1 MTVGSNSSNPA
12 NAYYDTTTHMG
23 HLLLRRLRLVC
34 NNCNKQRWF
43 QWKWHFR
50 SSTNLPQKQHHPRPL
65 WLGSSGKPLRQPA
78 TTNVSV
84 WGLGVLEVV
93 VLRLCLMDEVFSST
107 HAAPL
112 SETQAHAYSYSNDSP
127 FLSTASII
135 IEIRFRWN
143 QPKERPQAPTAWP
156 SQIRWTTRHASS
168 RMKIWMASHLHI
180 IRTRPASSNPYTLCH
195 PKRYGQ
201 RAFLS
206 APAAAWYWLLRPSQ
220 NPAPWERWSL
230 ETMKGSTSPQK
241 LSAEFLALPQLQNKC
256 VVKKTFRVPKSII
269 CIIGMHDIKS
279 TTDHRFNHCYLSW
292 KKQT

>member
-1 MTVGSNSSNPA
+1 
-12 NAYYDTTTHMG
+12 
-23 HLLLRRLRLVC
+23 
-34 NNCNKQRWF
+34 
-43 QWKWHFR
+43 
-50 SSTNLPQKQHHPRPL
+50 
-65 WLGSSGKPLRQPA
+65 
-78 TTNVSV
+78 
-84 WGLGVLEVV
+84 
-93 VLRLCLMDEVFSST
+93 
-107 HAAPL
+107 
-112 SETQAHAYSYSNDSP
+112 
-127 FLSTASII
+127 
-135 IEIRFRWN
+135 
-143 QPKERPQAPTAWP
+143 
-156 SQIRWTTRHASS
+156 
-168 RMKIWMASHLHI
+168 MKIWMASHLRI

-256 VVKKTFRVPKSII
+256 VVKKTFRVPKSIW

-292 KKQT
+292 KTKQNGISYSIRKSVQQIHNLITLLMIYDIAHDALCVNIQIYIYIRMGTYLCTCKYECVCKCVDIVRPSLYVVVCAHHQFDLRGWMKETWQVFVHAQHSFLITWIESRASIINLMQ